1 MGAMRFQ
8 VVPPGR
14 LSADDAQRAYL
25 AGPDF
30 SPWRSRATLQADV
43 LCVER
48 AVSESGNLHVPWRVE
63 GHGAL
68 MLTTATLIEREKP
81 YNLAVEL
88 ARGTLNRVR
97 LQLAEWQSLGLLA
110 PETLHKKLESAGRQ
124 LAQAATAQHQPA
136 LAAERGDQALRIA
149 LDAAGLLA
157 ACYTEQALPARQQML
172 GDDDLL
178 LGVRIASTNIDERA
192 AARLPQS
199 FNAALVPIPWRETES
214 AQGTCDWTDSDAR
227 MEWCRARGLKVIGGP
242 LLRLDGN
249 GLPDWLALWQ
259 GQSDRLTELAVAY
272 VRQAVHRYKGR
283 VAAWHC
289 AGRINLAG
297 AFRLREEERLRLA
310 VQIIEVVRRIDP
322 QTPAVLCF
330 DQPWAE
336 YMARQEPSLTPFEF
350 ADAMVRAGLGL
361 TGIGLEFN
369 FGYDPGG
376 TFPRDLLAVSR
387 LIDLWSLLGLPLH
400 VVVCLPSG
408 EMPDPLAQG
417 RMKPIAG
424 AAQGGWSEQH
434 QQWAVERLVPLLLA
448 KPSVQAIVWNE
459 LTDAGPHE
467 LPHGGV
473 FAADGRAKP
482 ALAAFAG
489 VRREIR

>member
-1 MGAMRFQ
+1 MGVMRFQ
-8 VVPPGR
+8 VIPPSR
-14 LSADDAQRAYL
+14 LSAEDAQRAYL
-25 AGPDF
+25 AGPDL
-30 SPWRSRATLQADV
+30 SPWRSRVTQQGDV
-43 LCVER
+43 LTIER
-48 AVSESGNLHVPWRVE
+48 AVGESGNLHVPWNVA
-63 GHGAL
+63 GHDAL
-68 MLTTATLIEREKP
+68 MLTTATLIERERP

-88 ARGTLNRVR
+88 ARGTLNRAR
-97 LQLAEWQSLGLLA
+97 LQLAEWQGLGLHA
-110 PETLHKKLESAGRQ
+110 PESLLKKIETAGRQ
-124 LAQAATAQHQPA
+124 LAQAATAQDPI
-136 LAAERGDQALRIA
+136 LAAERADAALRTA

-157 ACYTEQALPARQQML
+157 ACYTEQALPARRQLL
-172 GDDDLL
+172 GDVDLL
-178 LGVRIASTNIDERA
+178 LGVRVTALGLDDKPAS
-192 AARLPQS
+192 RLPQS
-199 FNAALVPIPWRETES
+199 FNAALVPISWRETES
-214 AQGTCDWTDSDAR
+214 AQGACDWSDADAR
-227 MEWCRARGLKVIGGP
+227 LEWCRARGLKVIGGP

-259 GQSDRLTELAVAY
+259 GQGERLIELAVNYA
-272 VRQAVHRYKGR
+272 RQAVTRYRGR

-289 AGRINLAG
+289 AGRINLPG

-310 VQIIEVVRRIDP
+310 VQLVETVRRIDP

-400 VVVCLPSG
+400 VILCVPSG
-408 EMPDPLAQG
+408 EGPDPAAQG
-417 RMKPIAG
+417 RMRPLAG

-448 KPSVQAIVWNE
+448 KPAVQAIVWNE
-459 LTDAGPHE
+459 LSDGLPHE

-473 FAADGRAKP
+473 YAADGRAKP
-482 ALAAFAG
+482 SLAAFAG
-489 VRREIR
+489 VRREVR